1 MPLNKG
7 LRPARRQG
15 GAARASHIPRE
26 LALPCPLLL
35 HSLRFS
41 PSTRRPHP
49 ACGARHSGDAAHWDQ
64 GAACTAPHLLP
75 LGPLG
80 GSASPDVHAGL
91 WADPQACVHQ
101 CSGTTQAAPR
111 VGWGQK
117 PQEAGASAERHA
129 VPDGEQSLA
138 PRPSHVASP
147 GAGWAGGPPLCPGE
161 QAVEA
166 ASVWADR
173 PVGCMHALLPHALQC
188 ADGPAS
194 PVPHPDLSGA
204 LQGALVSTRQRRKL
218 RLEMAGTRLRTLSR
232 LTPKLHALGPTPVAT
247 PTRAWRRCGSRL
259 SHRSPCALVRSPAL
273 KEEAVRGWGGSTEL
287 HGLWTKGS
295 HRSVKSFCTSLRWE
309 ILSSCPGQPEPRA
322 RGSLL
327 NTVNFHLGRGSPM
340 QGGPGACYYGSSG
353 SGLPELLAQ
362 KKSLPPNGPRPTP
375 RTPCQTLGK
384 SPGTLDALEER

>member
-138 PRPSHVASP
+138 PRPGHVASP
-147 GAGWAGGPPLCPGE
+147 GAGWAGGPPCCPSK

-166 ASVWADR
+166 ASFWADR
-173 PVGCMHALLPHALQC
+173 PAGCWSHLEATCPKARAVAMEVAYRSGSRATKEIGTYTNSKRGHMQPPLVNML
-188 ADGPAS
+188 
-194 PVPHPDLSGA
+194 LSG
-204 LQGALVSTRQRRKL
+204 LWFSLV
-218 RLEMAGTRLRTLSR
+218 
-232 LTPKLHALGPTPVAT
+232 
-247 PTRAWRRCGSRL
+247 
-259 SHRSPCALVRSPAL
+259 
-273 KEEAVRGWGGSTEL
+273 
-287 HGLWTKGS
+287 
-295 HRSVKSFCTSLRWE
+295 
-309 ILSSCPGQPEPRA
+309 
-322 RGSLL
+322 
-327 NTVNFHLGRGSPM
+327 
-340 QGGPGACYYGSSG
+340 
-353 SGLPELLAQ
+353 
-362 KKSLPPNGPRPTP
+362 
-375 RTPCQTLGK
+375 
-384 SPGTLDALEER
+384 